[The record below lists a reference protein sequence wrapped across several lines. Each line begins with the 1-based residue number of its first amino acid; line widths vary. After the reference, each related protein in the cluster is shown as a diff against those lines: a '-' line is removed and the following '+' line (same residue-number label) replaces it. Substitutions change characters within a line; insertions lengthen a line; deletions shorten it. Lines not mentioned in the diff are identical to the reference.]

1 MRIVLAALA
10 VALCLC
16 GPTRAA
22 DPALSPTDGPA
33 IRDVITR
40 QLDAIRHDDAPG
52 AFGFAAPA
60 IQGMF
65 GTAANFLEM
74 VRRGYQPVYRPRS
87 VDFAALGVEDGA
99 VVQRVE
105 LIGPDG
111 LAYTARYSME
121 RQADGLWRISG
132 CELLHSRRLGV

>member
-1 MRIVLAALA
+1 MRTVLAAIA
-10 VALCLC
+10 IALCLC
-16 GPTRAA
+16 GPARAA
-22 DPALSPTDGPA
+22 DPALSAPDEPA

-40 QLDAIRHDDAPG
+40 QLEAIRRDDAPG
-52 AFGFAAPA
+52 AFSFATPA
-60 IQGMF
+60 IQTMF
-65 GTAANFLEM
+65 GSPAHFLEM

-87 VDFAALGVEDGA
+87 VDFAALGVEDGV

-132 CELLHSRRLGV
+132 CELMHSRRLGV

>member
-1 MRIVLAALA
+1 
-10 VALCLC
+10 
-16 GPTRAA
+16 
-22 DPALSPTDGPA
+22 
-33 IRDVITR
+33 
-40 QLDAIRHDDAPG
+40 
-52 AFGFAAPA
+52 
-60 IQGMF
+60 MF
-65 GTAANFLEM
+65 GTAANFLDM

-87 VDFAALGVEDGA
+87 VEFATLGVEDGV

-132 CELLHSRRLGV
+132 CELMHSRRLGV